1 MCIQYT
7 KLKTKNEFGSRYGY
21 IPCCKCVDC
30 RRKIRAAWEFRLNA
44 EFLTLKKKGWN
55 VAFCTLTYSNENLP
69 KIPKILFKE
78 EEKYQKIPCFSK
90 NDVQNWIKSIRQY
103 CKYHYK
109 FVKGENIRYF
119 VACEYGDIT
128 HRPHYHALLAWPP
141 HMSYEEMHALC
152 KHFWDKGIMFPR
164 KPEGDYNPRTGKQI
178 KSFEVV
184 GNASPV
190 LSYCSKYAC
199 KDVSHE
205 EMLEKHN
212 LKMKH
217 PLMKKCRSFHIQ
229 SQSLGFEVIK
239 NMSDEEKREVFIN
252 GLAFQGDGE
261 MYQVPIYIKNKIVF
275 DNYYVLDSNGKRLVK
290 RKASAFFEKYKE
302 EMFNEKAKF
311 YDQVLSA
318 SVSKD
323 WFVKRGVE
331 EELAKKFADS
341 IQYYKNRL
349 DYFAGFDVSG
359 SGMLGKC
366 YLAYFGVKYE
376 NCKCYYDNND
386 LVTQWMCRYR
396 EPQINEMLMR
406 GKERIVWSCWKS
418 LQDYCSLVLGCNTYC
433 NLLKQ
438 KERENDEMLS
448 KKILDYFNNVINGKL
463 I

>member
-1 MCIQYT
+1 MCIQYI
-7 KLKTKNEFGSRYGY
+7 KLKTKNEYGTRYGY
-21 IPCCKCVDC
+21 VPCGKCVDC
-30 RRKIRAAWEFRLNA
+30 RKKLQNAWKFRLNS
-44 EFLTLKKKGWN
+44 EFLDLAKKGWN
-55 VAFCTLTYSNENLP
+55 MAFVTLTYSNENLP
-69 KIPKILFKE
+69 KIPKVLFKE
-78 EEKYQKIPCFSK
+78 EEKYQEIPCFSK
-90 NDVQNWIKSIRQY
+90 NDVRVWIDSIRQY

-109 FVKGENIRYF
+109 FVKGNNIRYF
-119 VACEYGDIT
+119 IASEYGSNT
-128 HRPHYHALLAWPP
+128 HRPHYHAILAWPN
-141 HMSYEEMHALC
+141 SLDYKTMHALC
-152 KHFWDKGIMFPR
+152 SHYWDKGIMFPR
-164 KPEGDYNPRTGKQI
+164 DVNGDKGMLPFEIVGD
-178 KSFEVV
+178 KSKALTYV
-184 GNASPV
+184 
-190 LSYCSKYAC
+190 SKYAC
-199 KDVSHE
+199 KDIDF
-205 EMLEKHN
+205 EKRIEN
-212 LKMKH
+212 VELKRKH
-217 PLMKKCRSFHIQ
+217 PLFRKCQSFHIQ

-239 NMSDEEKREVFIN
+239 NMSDEEKREVFLN

-261 MYQVPIYIKNKIVF
+261 MYQVPMYIKNKIVF
-275 DNYYVLDSNGKRLVK
+275 DNYYVLDNNGKRLVK

-331 EELAKKFADS
+331 EELAKKFANS

-376 NCKCYYDNND
+376 NCRCYYDNND

-396 EPQINEMLMR
+396 ESQINEMLMR
-406 GKERIVWSCWKS
+406 GKERVVWSVWKS

-438 KERENDEMLS
+438 KERENDERLS
-448 KKILDYFNNVINGKL
+448 KKIMDYFNNVVNGRL